1 MKTQRTTERRA
12 IAGPGLILVC
22 ALHTVVGVVG
32 SGPAL
37 RDALADGWV
46 GQFTGDDRTVALWFL
61 MTGFLG
67 IVAGLAMTVLER
79 AGKMPWSVSLS
90 LLVVALLGVS
100 AAPAS
105 GFLAILLVAL
115 IAVVKS
121 ASLRRPRTPVEP
133 GRDEQTAEPVAPA
146 V

>member
-1 MKTQRTTERRA
+1 MKIQRTAERRA
-12 IAGPGLILVC
+12 IAGPGLIIVC
-22 ALHTVVGVVG
+22 VLHSVVGVIG

-46 GQFTGDDRTVALWFL
+46 GAFTGDDRTVALWFL
-61 MTGFLG
+61 MTGFVG
-67 IVAGLAMTVLER
+67 IVAGLAISVLEHDGR
-79 AGKMPWSVSLS
+79 MPWSVSIS
-90 LLVVALLGVS
+90 LLVVALLWVS

-121 ASLRRPRTPVEP
+121 TSLHRRRTH
-133 GRDEQTAEPVAPA
+133 AEPEQDGQPA
-146 V
+146 ETATSAV